1 MKILW
6 CNDVHAIYGND
17 GLLHSK
23 RIPLLM
29 KQGDS
34 FTINYYLLFYKP

>member
-17 GLLHSK
+17 GLLHNKES
-23 RIPLLM
+23 PC
-29 KQGDS
+29 
-34 FTINYYLLFYKP
+34 